1 MSLKSHFEVEFIFA
15 KLDAE
20 TCDLL
25 RDCYKIWDE
34 QGHSGGSASC
44 LISSMRHWKE
54 NLSPIEEKDSLLY
67 GFSQLLF
74 SRIDEA
80 TERVN
85 ALDILIKLLSFSPLT
100 PLTGE
105 PEEWVDHG
113 YGNKQNKRCGA
124 LFLDDDGKARYNDGR
139 VFYHPSNFSGEFIGY
154 HSYYSATEVT
164 FPWSEPEKPEKHF
177 YLDNAASIEINP
189 EHAEAFIELAYL
201 RSGAGFVEGNY
212 IRPESFFIDPTLC
225 DTLTETFLHYI
236 KLMGRFDSKTRQKA
250 IRSLD
255 NATWS
260 DGYDNGEEIVR
271 VGGEFRGET
280 IHRDLIYP
288 LMRLIA
294 LIPNDAQLIDDKLTW
309 FRGAVYE
316 ISFSTPCFP
325 TKHFQSWTEDYK
337 RFKEKVVVGLERKN
351 SRSDTYSYFDR
362 VGYEIKFIGD
372 GDDNNYLYQM
382 RRRFNLKHPEKL
394 RIERK
399 QNDSVEPNPDV
410 AVGIG
415 DVNIPNP
422 DPA

>member
-25 RDCYKIWDE
+25 RECYEIWDE

-44 LISSMRHWKE
+44 LIGFMRNWKE
-54 NLSPIEEKDSLLY
+54 NLSPIQEKDSLLY

-74 SRIDEA
+74 SRIDET
-80 TERVN
+80 TERVQV
-85 ALDILIKLLSFSPLT
+85 LDTLIKLLSYSPLT

-105 PEEWVDHG
+105 PDEWVDHG

-124 LFLDDDGKARYNDGR
+124 LFLDDDGIARYNDGR

-154 HSYYSATEVT
+154 HNYYSSTEIT
-164 FPWSEPEKPEKHF
+164 FPWSEPDKPEKHF
-177 YLDNAASIEINP
+177 YLDNAATIEINP
-189 EHAEAFIELAYL
+189 QHAEAFIELRYL
-201 RSGAGFVEGNY
+201 RSGAGFVEGSY

-236 KLMGRFDSKTRQKA
+236 KLMGQFDSKTRQKA

-260 DGYDNGEEIVR
+260 DGYEDGEKIVN

-294 LIPNDAQLIDDKLTW
+294 LIPNDAQLVDDKLTW

-316 ISFSTPCFP
+316 INFSTPCFP

-337 RFKEKVVVGLERKN
+337 RFKGKVVVGLERKN
-351 SRSDTYSYFDR
+351 SRSDNYSYFDR

-372 GDDNNYLYQM
+372 DDDNNYLYQM
-382 RRRFNLKHPEKL
+382 RRRFNLKHPEKKFSL
-394 RIERK
+394 AV
-399 QNDSVEPNPDV
+399 NDPELTSESN
-410 AVGIG
+410 A
-415 DVNIPNP
+415 P